1 MPSCPTATRWHRS
14 ARRGGSC
21 GSRAEA
27 PPEEITRIE
36 AIRAEGE
43 GGLLG
48 LAVSPAYADDSLLFA
63 FASDGRESRILRFRI
78 GETPDTILGRIPA
91 SANHTGGRLAFGPDG
106 RLYASVGDA
115 TRGELAQDAASLAG
129 KILRIEPDGTI
140 PADNPTPESAVW
152 SLGQRN
158 VEGFTWD
165 DDGRMWAT
173 EFGDATA
180 DELNLIEA
188 GTNYGWPE
196 IEGGGDG
203 EPEFRDPVVAWRP
216 SVASPAGVA
225 FVDGRLVV
233 AALRGERL
241 WAVPLVGAEVG
252 EPVPAFEDQIGRIRV
267 VEVAPDGWL
276 WLATSNR
283 DGRGEVRAGDD
294 VILRIPPLP
303 AGG

>member
-1 MPSCPTATRWHRS
+1 
-14 ARRGGSC
+14 
-21 GSRAEA
+21 
-27 PPEEITRIE
+27 
-36 AIRAEGE
+36 
-43 GGLLG
+43 
-48 LAVSPAYADDSLLFA
+48 
-63 FASDGRESRILRFRI
+63 
-78 GETPDTILGRIPA
+78 
-91 SANHTGGRLAFGPDG
+91 
-106 RLYASVGDA
+106 
-115 TRGELAQDAASLAG
+115 
-129 KILRIEPDGTI
+129 
-140 PADNPTPESAVW
+140 
-152 SLGQRN
+152 
-158 VEGFTWD
+158 
-165 DDGRMWAT
+165 MWAT

-196 IEGGGDG
+196 IEGAGDG